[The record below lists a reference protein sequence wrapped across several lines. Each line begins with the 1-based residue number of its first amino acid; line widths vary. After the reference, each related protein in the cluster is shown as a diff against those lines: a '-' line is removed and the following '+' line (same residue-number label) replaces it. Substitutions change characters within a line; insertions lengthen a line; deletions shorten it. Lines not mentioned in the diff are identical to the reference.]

1 LAASSASMKATLAS
15 VAASTAQSMA
25 CSSLRSVAEPGA
37 GIPRLAAVV
46 KIGLPWRPGYRL
58 GRPVDGLV
66 GGVGWAGRDAVEG
79 GIWKIVDRGL
89 SKASGQGPIGL

>member
-46 KIGLPWRPGYRL
+46 KHRAALAAWVQAL
-58 GRPVDGLV
+58 
-66 GGVGWAGRDAVEG
+66 A
-79 GIWKIVDRGL
+79 
-89 SKASGQGPIGL
+89 AS